1 MSDQENAEEQPQQR
15 IINIDQAQYME
26 WGKGERYEA
35 KLGPLAHVIGAAKL
49 GFNITRLAPGKAARA
64 KRPFPITCI
73 TTPKRSS

>member
-1 MSDQENAEEQPQQR
+1 MSDQENAEKQPQQR
-15 IINIDQAQYME
+15 IINIDQAEYME

-35 KLGPLAHVIGAAKL
+35 NLGPLAHV
-49 GFNITRLAPGKAARA
+49 RA